1 MNTTL
6 VKDLLDLGD
15 AFEQAYPNPADQ
27 TKANFLAWAHTN
39 QLDTPTLVGL
49 PSRYRYYS
57 EEVPVLQTMLAHLV
71 TKLARYFRFY
81 VKRAF
86 ETVPLLSFD
95 DFIALATLAE
105 QGSMIKT
112 DLVEATINEKTSGML
127 VIKRLI
133 DNGFVVQTD
142 DEIDKRTRRLTITD
156 QGKAMLRA
164 VQPAMNEATASLKGD
179 LTESEQ
185 RQVSVFLARLDK
197 FHGPIYKAH
206 LTHKDRLPGDLVQSA
221 D

>member
-15 AFEQAYPNPADQ
+15 TFEQAYPNPADQ

-39 QLDTPTLVGL
+39 QFDTPALVEA
-49 PSRYRYYS
+49 PTFTYYS
-57 EEVPVLQTMLAHLV
+57 EEVPVLQTLLSHLV
-71 TKLARYFRFY
+71 TNLARYFRFY
-81 VKRAF
+81 VKKAF

-95 DFIALATLAE
+95 DFIALAHLAKR
-105 QGSMIKT
+105 GSMTKT
-112 DLVEATINEKTSGML
+112 DLVETTINEKTSGML

-142 DEIDKRTRRLTITD
+142 DEIDKRVRRLTITD
-156 QGKAMLRA
+156 EGMATLRA
-164 VQPAMNEATASLKGD
+164 IQPAMNGATALFGGD

-185 RQVSVFLARLDK
+185 RQLSGLLARLDK
-197 FHGPIYKAH
+197 FHSPIYKAH
-206 LTHKDRLPGDLVQSA
+206 LTHKDRFPGELGRIA